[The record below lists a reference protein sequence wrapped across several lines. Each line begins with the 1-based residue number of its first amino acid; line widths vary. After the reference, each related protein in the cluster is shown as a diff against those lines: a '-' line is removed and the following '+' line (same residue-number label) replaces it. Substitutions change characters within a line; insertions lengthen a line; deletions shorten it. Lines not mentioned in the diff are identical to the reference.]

1 MKKSTLAIALT
12 SLTLA
17 AGSVNADVLTE
28 GDNLVGGT
36 IGFGYAAWSN
46 AVTFGGSFERG
57 FVDEIFPDFNL
68 GAGAIVNIT
77 NYSWDSS
84 FDSYSLTHT
93 LVGGQVNLHYDAGA
107 GNIQP
112 YGGINIG
119 YNSFSDSAGTN
130 YSWNSGITAGGQIG
144 SRYYF
149 SDDLAANLRF
159 MTNSGAASVLSG
171 GVDFRF

>member
-17 AGSVNADVLTE
+17 AGSVNADVLSE
-28 GDNLVGGT
+28 GDNLAGGT
-36 IGFGYAAWSN
+36 IGFGFAAWSN

-57 FVDEIFPDFNL
+57 VVDDIFPDFNL
-68 GAGAIVNIT
+68 GAGAIASFT
-77 NYSWDSS
+77 NYTVYTD
-84 FDSYSLTHT
+84 DTLTHT
-93 LVGGQVNLHYDAGA
+93 LVGGQVNLHYDAGPDSV
-107 GNIQP
+107 QP

-119 YNSFSDSAGTN
+119 YNN
-130 YSWNSGITAGGQIG
+130 YSYSGSTGTTGSWGGGITTGGQLG

-149 SDDLAANLRF
+149 SDDLAAHLRL
-159 MTNSGAASVLSG
+159 MSNTGAGSILSG